1 MKKTLVALAALAA
14 ATGAFAQSGNARAL
28 TGSGVEIFGVADITV
43 SNFKTDNGTA
53 GSVTVID
60 GGGRNESSRLGFRG
74 VEDIGRGLGAAFWF
88 EAGVNYDNGT
98 GANTT
103 TSNTAYGDRIAFNQT
118 TNPVV
123 PTATLNA
130 RQGLTFNRASVVS
143 LLGKSFGEVRIGRD
157 YNPAFWN
164 YTVFDPFG
172 TVGVGSALNVIGGPL
187 APLGV
192 QAFPPGAAYPMVRTS
207 NSIGWL
213 SNDMSGFR
221 LQVQAALS
229 EQATGCVTPESAIQ
243 ANTCAG
249 ANGDGKLM
257 GWRLQYN
264 SGPLNLALSSAK
276 TTYGDTA
283 AQAAPT
289 TAVTF
294 GTITTTV
301 AGAALTTP
309 NGTTIGASTAAAP
322 FANAAAYRGNFTQTN
337 WGGAYTMGA
346 TKFFYQGGTQT
357 NDLSGAAVE
366 RKLSNTLVG
375 VTHNMG
381 ALTLKASY
389 NTAQRSDSAGATS
402 EDGAKTT
409 QTAVGAVYDLSKRT
423 ALFGTYSVNKLT
435 AGAATAGA
443 LRATVGV
450 FGDALTAGNSATAT
464 GIDIGVRHR
473 F

>member
-1 MKKTLVALAALAA
+1 VQPGQL
-14 ATGAFAQSGNARAL
+14 
-28 TGSGVEIFGVADITV
+28 GSFSCE
-43 SNFKTDNGTA
+43 SSPRLNKGTA

-74 VEDIGRGLGAAFWF
+74 VEDIGGGLGAAFWF

-118 TNPVV
+118 TSPVV

-229 EQATGCVTPESAIQ
+229 EQPTGCVTPESAIQ

-249 ANGDGKLM
+249 ANGDGKLL

-264 SGPLNLALSSAK
+264 SGPLSLALASAK
-276 TTYGDTA
+276 TTYGDAA
-283 AQAAPT
+283 AQTAPT
-289 TAVTF
+289 LT
-294 GTITTTV
+294 GTGAGTLLTSAANTMTT
-301 AGAALTTP
+301 
-309 NGTTIGASTAAAP
+309 AAP
-322 FANAAAYRGNFTQTN
+322 FANAAAYRGNYTQTN
-337 WGGAYTMGA
+337 WAGAYTMGA
-346 TKFFYQGGTQT
+346 TKFFYQGGTQV

-366 RKLSNTLVG
+366 RKLSNTMVG

-389 NTAQRSDSAGATS
+389 NTAERSDSAGSTS
-402 EDGAKTT
+402 ENGA
-409 QTAVGAVYDLSKRT
+409 
-423 ALFGTYSVNKLT
+423 
-435 AGAATAGA
+435 
-443 LRATVGV
+443 
-450 FGDALTAGNSATAT
+450 
-464 GIDIGVRHR
+464 
-473 F
+473 

>member
-28 TGSGVEIFGVADITV
+28 AGSGVEIFGVADITV

-74 VEDIGRGLGAAFWF
+74 VEDIGGGLGAAFWF

-118 TNPVV
+118 SSPVV

-187 APLGV
+187 APLGI

-207 NSIGWL
+207 NSVGWL
-213 SNDMSGFR
+213 SNNISGFR
-221 LQVQAALS
+221 LQVQAAMS
-229 EQATGCVTPESAIQ
+229 EQPTGCVTPKTAIQ

-257 GWRLQYN
+257 AWRLQYN
-264 SGPLNLALSSAK
+264 SGPLSLALSNSK
-276 TTYGDTA
+276 TTYGDVL
-283 AQAAPT
+283 AQTAPT
-289 TAVTF
+289 LAVS
-294 GTITTTV
+294 
-301 AGAALTTP
+301 AG
-309 NGTTIGASTAAAP
+309 GTAAAP
-322 FANAAAYRGNFTQTN
+322 FANAAAYRGNYTQTN

-346 TKFFYQGGTQT
+346 TKLFFQGGNQV
-357 NDLSGAAVE
+357 NDSNGAAVE
-366 RKLSNTLVG
+366 RKLTNTLVG
-375 VTHNMG
+375 VTHTMG

-389 NTAQRSDSAGATS
+389 NTAERSDGTGTAS
-402 EDGAKTT
+402 ENGAKTT

-435 AGAATAGA
+435 AGAATAGS

>member
-28 TGSGVEIFGVADITV
+28 AGSGVEIFGVADITV

-74 VEDIGRGLGAAFWF
+74 VEDIGGGLGAAFWF

-118 TNPVV
+118 SSPVV

-229 EQATGCVTPESAIQ
+229 EQPTGCVTPESAIQ

-249 ANGDGKLM
+249 ANGDGKLL

-264 SGPLNLALSSAK
+264 SGPLSLALASAK

-283 AQAAPT
+283 AQAAAT
-289 TAVTF
+289 TSVTFAGFTDTTVRTAAGTAVT
-294 GTITTTV
+294 
-301 AGAALTTP
+301 A
-309 NGTTIGASTAAAP
+309 TAAAP
-322 FANAAAYRGNFTQTN
+322 FSNAAAYRGNYTQTN
-337 WGGAYTMGA
+337 WAGAYTMGA
-346 TKFFYQGGTQT
+346 TKFFYQGGTQV

-366 RKLSNTLVG
+366 RKLSNTMVG

-389 NTAQRSDSAGATS
+389 NTAERSDSAGSTS
-402 EDGAKTT
+402 ENGAKTT

-435 AGAATAGA
+435 AGAATAGS